1 MAPTLKHA
9 RRKEKANQEFRPK
22 RSNETPARRGAAFSG
37 STPAFQPA
45 QVPLRLG
52 RELEDINP
60 HFLAGLEFDG
70 GAGGN
75 GHVGFRFVGIA
86 ADARLADFDF
96 KNAEVA
102 QFHLVAFGERL
113 GDVVQRFLHHVE
125 HLLLGEAGFPADA
138 GDEVAFGQCHDVL
151 YYDFNLTKNDTFIF
165 RGHKMFVDSVS
176 TVSLNDNEKRKSIY
190 FSDSIKCGDQWV
202 AGIGSIHGLTYV
214 GFLGCEFPTPP
225 PNLYLSCFFEN
236 DTLNYPNTTINYCD
250 QEAIGVNEIQNKK
263 DLIHIFP
270 NPAIDNITIETHQKS
285 TMEILNIQGQTIIQQ
300 PIQQGKTNID
310 ISGLA
315 KGVYILRLNNNDKT
329 AVTKIVKE

>member
-1 MAPTLKHA
+1 MRPGKKYSENWLQKNKQGGFMKKIFIIILLAIICLRASAQTLIDTNKLWYVVEGEDFGNSTTYVYKFNGDTTFGSFQYKKLYA
-9 RRKEKANQEFRPK
+9 AAAYEYIKTWSYSDAMRED
-22 RSNETPARRGAAFSG
+22 SNSRVYLHTNSG
-37 STPAFQPA
+37 
-45 QVPLRLG
+45 
-52 RELEDINP
+52 
-60 HFLAGLEFDG
+60 
-70 GAGGN
+70 
-75 GHVGFRFVGIA
+75 
-86 ADARLADFDF
+86 
-96 KNAEVA
+96 
-102 QFHLVAFGERL
+102 
-113 GDVVQRFLHHVE
+113 
-125 HLLLGEAGFPADA
+125 
-138 GDEVAFGQCHDVL
+138 DVL
-151 YYDFNLTKNDTFIF
+151 YYNFNLTKNDTFIF

-202 AGIGSIHGLTYV
+202 AGIGSTHGLTYV

-263 DLIHIFP
+263 DIIRIFP

-285 TMEILNIQGQTIIQQ
+285 TMEILNIQGQTILQQ
-300 PIQQGKTNID
+300 QIQQGKTNID